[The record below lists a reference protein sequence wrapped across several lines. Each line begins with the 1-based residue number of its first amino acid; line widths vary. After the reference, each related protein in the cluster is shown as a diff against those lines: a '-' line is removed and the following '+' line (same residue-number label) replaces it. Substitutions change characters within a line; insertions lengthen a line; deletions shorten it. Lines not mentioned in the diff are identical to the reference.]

1 MTSRLSTV
9 VCFAVKEEAKFFRPL
24 AASLPNV
31 ITLLTGMGQRNT
43 ETTFRAT
50 LDAHQPELVL
60 TCGFAGGLN
69 PALMSG
75 TVIFSTD
82 DQPDLETALLKAGAQ
97 SARFHCSSR
106 VASTAAEKRGL
117 YSSTG
122 ADAVEMESQ
131 HILAICRERKLPCA
145 IVRVILDTADEDLPL
160 DFNSL
165 MTADQ
170 RMDFRKLAMALVRAP
185 GKVPA
190 LIGLQKQTNSAARKL
205 AEALAAFLA
214 NA

>member
-1 MTSRLSTV
+1 MTSRPPTI

-31 ITLLTGMGQRNT
+31 KIVLTGMGQRNA
-43 ETTFRAT
+43 ETTFRAV
-50 LDAHQPELVL
+50 LGGPRPELVL

-69 PALMSG
+69 PVLTSG

-82 DQPDLETALLKAGAQ
+82 DEPGLETALLKAGAK

-106 VASTAAEKRGL
+106 VATTAAEKRRL

-145 IVRVILDTADEDLPL
+145 IVRVILDTVEEDLPL

-185 GKVPA
+185 GKVPV
-190 LIGLQKQTNSAARKL
+190 LIGLQKQTNSAARRL
-205 AEALAAFLA
+205 AEALEVFLA
-214 NA
+214 NT